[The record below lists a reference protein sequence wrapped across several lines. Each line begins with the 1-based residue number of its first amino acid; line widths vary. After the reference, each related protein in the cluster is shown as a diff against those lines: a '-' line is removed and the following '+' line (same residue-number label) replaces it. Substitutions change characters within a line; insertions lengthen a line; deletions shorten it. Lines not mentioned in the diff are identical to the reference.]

1 MCLRAG
7 LYTGARARVM
17 RARADIDS
25 GAGFLGWL
33 GEAPGGP
40 AGAEP
45 ASVAGVIDL
54 LRLFLDNPN
63 HRTASR
69 PGNET
74 EGIEMNNARRKEITA
89 IRARLEAV
97 QAEFESIRDELE
109 SIKDAES
116 EAFENMPES
125 LQQSE
130 RGELAQAAVD
140 ALESAHGELDGVN
153 LDDVLSYLDTA
164 SE

>member
-1 MCLRAG
+1 
-7 LYTGARARVM
+7 
-17 RARADIDS
+17 
-25 GAGFLGWL
+25 
-33 GEAPGGP
+33 
-40 AGAEP
+40 
-45 ASVAGVIDL
+45 
-54 LRLFLDNPN
+54 
-63 HRTASR
+63 
-69 PGNET
+69 
-74 EGIEMNNARRKEITA
+74 MNNARRKEITA

-109 SIKDAES
+109 SIKEAES